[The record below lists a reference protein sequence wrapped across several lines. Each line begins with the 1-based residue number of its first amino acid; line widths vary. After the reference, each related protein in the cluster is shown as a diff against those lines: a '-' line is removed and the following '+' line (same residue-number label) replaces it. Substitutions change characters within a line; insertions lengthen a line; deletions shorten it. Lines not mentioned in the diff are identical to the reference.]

1 MGLRRILRAIGRK
14 LIGWESWHE
23 SFRRSIVQIFGFL
36 PNAIVA
42 LILKATLDASQTR
55 PFVTCS
61 CCQQPFPVLSSL
73 A

>member
-1 MGLRRILRAIGRK
+1 MQIL
-14 LIGWESWHE
+14 
-23 SFRRSIVQIFGFL
+23 GFL

-61 CCQQPFPVLSSL
+61 CCQQPFPVV
-73 A
+73 

>member
-1 MGLRRILRAIGRK
+1 MGLRRILGAIRREWIGR
-14 LIGWESWHE
+14 EAWHE
-23 SFRRSIVQIFGFL
+23 SFRRSIVQILGFL

-61 CCQQPFPVLSSL
+61 CCQQSLPVV
-73 A
+73 

>member
-1 MGLRRILRAIGRK
+1 M
-14 LIGWESWHE
+14 
-23 SFRRSIVQIFGFL
+23 QIFGFL
-36 PNAIVA
+36 PNAIVT

-61 CCQQPFPVLSSL
+61 CYQQSFLWLYSV